1 MFVFNKMAVTQSLS
15 FDDARFEMLFV
26 YFQIFQIYRK
36 KTKCLNLLLKR
47 KDVLGLLP
55 TGFGKSLI
63 YQLVEIK
70 C

>member
-36 KTKCLNLLLKR
+36 KNEMFKSIAKEEGCSWIASNWVWK
-47 KDVLGLLP
+47 KPDLP
-55 TGFGKSLI
+55 T
-63 YQLVEIK
+63 